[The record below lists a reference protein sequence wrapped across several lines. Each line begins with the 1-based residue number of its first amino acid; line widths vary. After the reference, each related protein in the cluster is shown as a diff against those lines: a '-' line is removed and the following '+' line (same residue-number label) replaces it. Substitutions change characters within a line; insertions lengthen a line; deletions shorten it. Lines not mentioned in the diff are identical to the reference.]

1 MDARNFYR
9 EAAVR
14 GASPVQLVVQ
24 LYDQILEDLRHVASA
39 IEEKD
44 IRRRTDRVRHAL
56 LVIGHLQ
63 SSLDF
68 AQGGEIAKNLERFY
82 NALRQNLVSLQFR
95 PTKRAA
101 QQLTTDVLAVRS
113 SWVEVERIEGAKA
126 AAARQT
132 PASSPIVTQTE
143 RARIDW
149 KG

>member
-1 MDARNFYR
+1 VDARNFYR

-132 PASSPIVTQTE
+132 PASLPSLDQTE

>member
-1 MDARNFYR
+1 VDARNFYR

>member
-1 MDARNFYR
+1 VDARNFYR

-132 PASSPIVTQTE
+132 PASSPSLAQTE